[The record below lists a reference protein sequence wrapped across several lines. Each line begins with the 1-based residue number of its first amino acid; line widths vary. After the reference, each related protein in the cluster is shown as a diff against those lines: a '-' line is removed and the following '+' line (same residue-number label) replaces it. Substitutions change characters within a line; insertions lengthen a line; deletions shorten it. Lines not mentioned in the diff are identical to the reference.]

1 MSYRLAHVYVDTG
14 SESVDIFGGP
24 IKALRRISHVA
35 AINTCSAITTLTCS
49 SSKLGQI
56 NASLSTP
63 IGEVGQKV
71 EIWIETEGGVT
82 LPVFLRAWISAITSD
97 GPFTVI
103 EAEPECSILQSY
115 TAGAR
120 DADGTSYSGEVTVC
134 SVMRELATIR
144 LGEVSD
150 PSTHIDREYGVV
162 ADSTGTVMGSTSSWT
177 YPTPPATRADLLM
190 RLSRLSAWPNLEG
203 QTVQPMVFYPHH
215 GGRTLTIT
223 RYGNGY
229 YDEVAPVKT
238 ISKSE
243 GHIIGRIEH
252 TPEDVD
258 NITNKALIQFQDRN
272 RLNLVFPSSIDKY
285 GAREERINA
294 KELEVTED
302 VIRLAQGIAY
312 LHGLPSS
319 AISLT
324 ARYDRIVSD
333 VHRGLLNRT
342 YRVVDRQAGEDVDLG
357 EHVVVRYELD
367 MPSFRVHLRLRKR
380 GWTEADL
387 SGLLAGTGRRI
398 DKLEK
403 ASLDTSTLANV
414 TAAREAATRGAVES
428 LNEYVSGTVVPAHN
442 SLANDV
448 SSLRSSHN
456 TLVGDVSNLASAHN
470 SLSGYVSDTL
480 VPAHNA
486 LANDVSTHTHDGTAK
501 GGAKISYNDLVDKPE
516 VDLSTHTHDGT
527 AIGGAKIS
535 ADNIDG
541 TKRARL
547 TGLINGDVF
556 LPAGTINVEY
566 YCKIVDDNTTYSG
579 KRIDTWSP
587 NWCGHHVLN
596 NLHAPGVTY
605 VVSARIKKTGS
616 PGTITAGFYNP
627 PNSKTV
633 DITNRVTTNWSIVDF
648 FTISPEY
655 SSTGANYIYFTCSSG
670 IEDTNYIS
678 IDWIKLTP
686 IAAEWDGKARPPVPF
701 LKTINISDLSSGEYV
716 MLNVLPSGRQG
727 IMLTYIKVNSFSR
740 TQAGQ
745 IRIYLV
751 ADDNTRV
758 SMSAGA
764 DINSTGEKAF
774 DVLRTSGDL
783 SSSNAIKNIRFE
795 VYGSGKVTANLTCY
809 GYVF

>member
-1 MSYRLAHVYVDTG
+1 MVSYRLAHVYVDTG

-24 IKALRRISHVA
+24 IKALRRVNHVA

-63 IGEVGQKV
+63 IGEVGQEV

-82 LPVFLRAWISAITSD
+82 LPVFLRAKISAITSD

-134 SVMRELATIR
+134 TVMRELATIR

-150 PSTHIDREYGVV
+150 PSTHIDREYGAV
-162 ADSTGTVMGSTSSWT
+162 ADTTGTVMGSTSSWT
-177 YPTPPATRADLLM
+177 YPSPPATRADLLI
-190 RLSRLSAWPNLEG
+190 RLSTLSAWPNLEN
-203 QTVQPMVFYPHH
+203 QPVQPMVFYPHH

-229 YDEVAPVKT
+229 YDEVAPVET

-243 GHIIGRIEH
+243 GHVIGRIEH

-302 VIRLAQGIAY
+302 VIRLAHGIAY

-333 VHRGLLNRT
+333 VHRGVLNRT
-342 YRVVDRQAGEDVDLG
+342 YRVIDRQAGEDVDLG

-380 GWTEADL
+380 GWTDADL

-414 TAAREAATRGAVES
+414 TAAMEASTRGAVES
-428 LNEYVSGTVVPAHN
+428 LSEYVSGTVVPAHN
-442 SLANDV
+442 ALANDV
-448 SSLRSSHN
+448 SNLTSAHN
-456 TLVGDVSNLASAHN
+456 TLVGDVTNLASAHN
-470 SLSGYVSDTL
+470 TL
-480 VPAHNA
+480 VDIVEEEIAPRVANNEAGILGLYNSALLVSEGAHGYA
-486 LANDVSTHTHDGTAK
+486 G
-501 GGAKISYNDLVDKPE
+501 SYLKLTNGMILCWFNVLVD
-516 VDLSTHTHDGT
+516 
-527 AIGGAKIS
+527 
-535 ADNIDG
+535 
-541 TKRARL
+541 
-547 TGLINGDVF
+547 
-556 LPAGTINVEY
+556 LPAGSDHIFTVTLPFTLTIYGVNL
-566 YCKIVDDNTTYSG
+566 SG
-579 KRIDTWSP
+579 QALDPGWSP
-587 NWCGHHVLN
+587 SFLWDRNPDANALR
-596 NLHAPGVTY
+596 A
-605 VVSARIKKTGS
+605 
-616 PGTITAGFYNP
+616 AG
-627 PNSKTV
+627 
-633 DITNRVTTNWSIVDF
+633 
-648 FTISPEY
+648 
-655 SSTGANYIYFTCSSG
+655 
-670 IEDTNYIS
+670 IS
-678 IDWIKLTP
+678 IK
-686 IAAEWDGKARPPVPF
+686 AA
-701 LKTINISDLSSGEYV
+701 
-716 MLNVLPSGRQG
+716 
-727 IMLTYIKVNSFSR
+727 
-740 TQAGQ
+740 
-745 IRIYLV
+745 
-751 ADDNTRV
+751 
-758 SMSAGA
+758 
-764 DINSTGEKAF
+764 
-774 DVLRTSGDL
+774 RTSG
-783 SSSNAIKNIRFE
+783 APAQRF
-795 VYGSGKVTANLTCY
+795 KVHIWIIGAP
-809 GYVF
+809 

>member
-24 IKALRRISHVA
+24 IKALRRVNHVA

-63 IGEVGQKV
+63 IGEVGQEV
-71 EIWIETEGGVT
+71 EIWIETEEGVT
-82 LPVFLRAWISAITSD
+82 LPVFLRARISAITSD

-162 ADSTGTVMGSTSSWT
+162 VDSTGTVMGSTSSWT

-203 QTVQPMVFYPHH
+203 QSVQPMVFYPHH
-215 GGRTLTIT
+215 DGRTLTIT

-229 YDEVAPVKT
+229 YDEVAPVET

-272 RLNLVFPSSIDKY
+272 RLNLVFQSSIDKY

-302 VIRLAQGIAY
+302 IIRLAQGIAY

-333 VHRGLLNRT
+333 VHRGVLNRT

-380 GWTEADL
+380 GWTDADL

-414 TAAREAATRGAVES
+414 TAAREAVTRGAVES
-428 LNEYVSGTVVPAHN
+428 LSEYVSGTVVPAHN
-442 SLANDV
+442 ALANDV
-448 SSLRSSHN
+448 SNLTSAHN
-456 TLVGDVSNLASAHN
+456 TLVNDVSNLASAHN
-470 SLSGYVSDTL
+470 SLVEAVEEDIMPRVANNEDGILGLYNSALLVSERSHGPAGSYLKLTNGMILCWFKALLDIPAGSDHIFTVTL
-480 VPAHNA
+480 PFS
-486 LANDVSTHTHDGTAK
+486 LLIYGVS
-501 GGAKISYNDLVDKPE
+501 
-516 VDLSTHTHDGT
+516 
-527 AIGGAKIS
+527 
-535 ADNIDG
+535 
-541 TKRARL
+541 L
-547 TGLINGDVF
+547 TGQ
-556 LPAGTINVEY
+556 A
-566 YCKIVDDNTTYSG
+566 
-579 KRIDTWSP
+579 IDPGWSP
-587 NWCGHHVLN
+587 SFLWH
-596 NLHAPGVTY
+596 
-605 VVSARIKKTGS
+605 RD
-616 PGTITAGFYNP
+616 PGTD
-627 PNSKTV
+627 S
-633 DITNRVTTNWSIVDF
+633 
-648 FTISPEY
+648 
-655 SSTGANYIYFTCSSG
+655 
-670 IEDTNYIS
+670 
-678 IDWIKLTP
+678 
-686 IAAEWDGKARPPVPF
+686 
-701 LKTINISDLSSGEYV
+701 
-716 MLNVLPSGRQG
+716 
-727 IMLTYIKVNSFSR
+727 
-740 TQAGQ
+740 
-745 IRIYLV
+745 
-751 ADDNTRV
+751 
-758 SMSAGA
+758 
-764 DINSTGEKAF
+764 
-774 DVLRTSGDL
+774 LRTSQISIKAARA
-783 SSSNAIKNIRFE
+783 SSTAPAQVF
-795 VYGSGKVTANLTCY
+795 KVHIWIIGAP
-809 GYVF
+809 

>member
-1 MSYRLAHVYVDTG
+1 VSYRLAHVYVDTG

-24 IKALRRISHVA
+24 IKALRRVNHVA

-63 IGEVGQKV
+63 IGEVGQEV

-82 LPVFLRAWISAITSD
+82 LPVFLRARISAITSD

-134 SVMRELATIR
+134 SVMREIATIR

-162 ADSTGTVMGSTSSWT
+162 VDSTGTVMGSTSSWT

-190 RLSRLSAWPNLEG
+190 RLSRLSAWPNLED

-229 YDEVAPVKT
+229 YDEVAPVET

-243 GHIIGRIEH
+243 GHVIGRIEH

-258 NITNKALIQFQDRN
+258 NITNKAFIQFQDRN
-272 RLNLVFPSSIDKY
+272 RLNLVFPASIDKY

-302 VIRLAQGIAY
+302 IIRLAQGITY

-333 VHRGLLNRT
+333 VHRGVLNRT
-342 YRVVDRQAGEDVDLG
+342 YRVIDRQAGEDVDLG

-380 GWTEADL
+380 GWTEDDL

-403 ASLDTSTLANV
+403 ASLDTSSLANV
-414 TAAREAATRGAVES
+414 TAAREASTREAVES
-428 LNEYVSGTVVPAHN
+428 LSEYVSDSVVPAHNSLVDDVSSLRSAHNSLVENVSGLATSHNSLANDVSNLTSAHNSLVDDVSSLRSAHDSLSEYVSGTVVPSHN
-442 SLANDV
+442 ALANDV
-448 SSLRSSHN
+448 SNLTSAHNTLVENVSSLESAHNTLVEAVEEELSSLRSAHDSLLGDVTNLATSHN
-456 TLVGDVSNLASAHN
+456 TLQSVVHDGLVPAYNSLLGDVSNLASAHN
-470 SLSGYVSDTL
+470 TLVDFVEEDIEPRVANNETGILGLYNSALLVSEGSHGRTGSYLKLTNGMILCWFKALLDVPAGSDHIFTVTLPFSLLIYGVNLSGQAFDAGWAPS
-480 VPAHNA
+480 
-486 LANDVSTHTHDGTAK
+486 
-501 GGAKISYNDLVDKPE
+501 
-516 VDLSTHTHDGT
+516 
-527 AIGGAKIS
+527 
-535 ADNIDG
+535 
-541 TKRARL
+541 
-547 TGLINGDVF
+547 F
-556 LPAGTINVEY
+556 L
-566 YCKIVDDNTTYSG
+566 
-579 KRIDTWSP
+579 W
-587 NWCGHHVLN
+587 H
-596 NLHAPGVTY
+596 
-605 VVSARIKKTGS
+605 GS
-616 PGTITAGFYNP
+616 PD
-627 PNSKTV
+627 V
-633 DITNRVTTNWSIVDF
+633 DSVRTSQ
-648 FTISPEY
+648 
-655 SSTGANYIYFTCSSG
+655 
-670 IEDTNYIS
+670 
-678 IDWIKLTP
+678 
-686 IAAEWDGKARPPVPF
+686 
-701 LKTINISDLSSGEYV
+701 INI
-716 MLNVLPSGRQG
+716 
-727 IMLTYIKVNSFSR
+727 KV
-740 TQAGQ
+740 A
-745 IRIYLV
+745 
-751 ADDNTRV
+751 
-758 SMSAGA
+758 
-764 DINSTGEKAF
+764 
-774 DVLRTSGDL
+774 RTSG
-783 SSSNAIKNIRFE
+783 APAQRF
-795 VYGSGKVTANLTCY
+795 KVHIWIIGAP
-809 GYVF
+809 

>member
-24 IKALRRISHVA
+24 IKALRRVNHVA

-56 NASLSTP
+56 NASRSTP
-63 IGEVGQKV
+63 IGEVGQEV
-71 EIWIETEGGVT
+71 EIWIETEEGVT
-82 LPVFLRAWISAITSD
+82 LPVFLRARISAITSD

-190 RLSRLSAWPNLEG
+190 RLSRLSAWPNLED
-203 QTVQPMVFYPHH
+203 QPVQPMVFYPHH

-229 YDEVAPVKT
+229 YSMVAPVKT

-243 GHIIGRIEH
+243 GHIIGRIEY

-272 RLNLVFPSSIDKY
+272 RLNLVFQSSIDKY

-333 VHRGLLNRT
+333 LHRGVLNRT
-342 YRVVDRQAGEDVDLG
+342 YRVIDRQAGEDVDLG

-414 TAAREAATRGAVES
+414 TAAREAVTRGAVES
-428 LNEYVSGTVVPAHN
+428 LSDYVSGSVVPAHN
-442 SLANDV
+442 ALAGDV
-448 SSLRSSHN
+448 SNLTSAHN
-456 TLVGDVSNLASAHN
+456 TLVGDVSSLASAHN
-470 SLSGYVSDTL
+470 TL
-480 VPAHNA
+480 VTTVEEDIVPRVSNNEAGILWLYNNV
-486 LANDVSTHTHDGTAK
+486 LRSTSFELSANNS
-501 GGAKISYNDLVDKPE
+501 
-516 VDLSTHTHDGT
+516 
-527 AIGGAKIS
+527 
-535 ADNIDG
+535 
-541 TKRARL
+541 RL
-547 TGLINGDVF
+547 TLSNGMTVLWRESTITVPNNQTDYNFSMF
-556 LPAGTINVEY
+556 LGITMYVYHVQLTLQALSPGYAPTVLYNFNLNTTQQTASLPISIHRNPNANETTYRVHAMVVGTI
-566 YCKIVDDNTTYSG
+566 
-579 KRIDTWSP
+579 
-587 NWCGHHVLN
+587 
-596 NLHAPGVTY
+596 
-605 VVSARIKKTGS
+605 
-616 PGTITAGFYNP
+616 
-627 PNSKTV
+627 
-633 DITNRVTTNWSIVDF
+633 
-648 FTISPEY
+648 
-655 SSTGANYIYFTCSSG
+655 
-670 IEDTNYIS
+670 
-678 IDWIKLTP
+678 
-686 IAAEWDGKARPPVPF
+686 
-701 LKTINISDLSSGEYV
+701 
-716 MLNVLPSGRQG
+716 
-727 IMLTYIKVNSFSR
+727 
-740 TQAGQ
+740 
-745 IRIYLV
+745 
-751 ADDNTRV
+751 
-758 SMSAGA
+758 
-764 DINSTGEKAF
+764 
-774 DVLRTSGDL
+774 
-783 SSSNAIKNIRFE
+783 
-795 VYGSGKVTANLTCY
+795 
-809 GYVF
+809 

>member
-1 MSYRLAHVYVDTG
+1 M
-14 SESVDIFGGP
+14 
-24 IKALRRISHVA
+24 
-35 AINTCSAITTLTCS
+35 
-49 SSKLGQI
+49 
-56 NASLSTP
+56 
-63 IGEVGQKV
+63 
-71 EIWIETEGGVT
+71 
-82 LPVFLRAWISAITSD
+82 
-97 GPFTVI
+97 
-103 EAEPECSILQSY
+103 
-115 TAGAR
+115 
-120 DADGTSYSGEVTVC
+120 
-134 SVMRELATIR
+134 
-144 LGEVSD
+144 
-150 PSTHIDREYGVV
+150 
-162 ADSTGTVMGSTSSWT
+162 
-177 YPTPPATRADLLM
+177 
-190 RLSRLSAWPNLEG
+190 
-203 QTVQPMVFYPHH
+203 
-215 GGRTLTIT
+215 
-223 RYGNGY
+223 
-229 YDEVAPVKT
+229 VAPVKT

-243 GHIIGRIEH
+243 GHIIGRIEY

-272 RLNLVFPSSIDKY
+272 RLNLVFQSSIDKY

-333 VHRGLLNRT
+333 VHRGVLNRT

-442 SLANDV
+442 SLAEDV

-456 TLVGDVSNLASAHN
+456 TLVTAVDEELSNLTSAHNSLAEGVSNLTSAHNTLVENVSNLASAHN
-470 SLSGYVSDTL
+470 SLSGYVSGTL

>member
-1 MSYRLAHVYVDTG
+1 VYVETG

-24 IKALRRISHVA
+24 IKALRRVNHVA

-49 SSKLGQI
+49 STKLGQI

-63 IGEVGQKV
+63 IGEVGQEV
-71 EIWIETEGGVT
+71 EIWIETEEGVT
-82 LPVFLRAWISAITSD
+82 LPVFLRARISAITSD

-134 SVMRELATIR
+134 SVMQELATIR

-190 RLSRLSAWPNLEG
+190 RLSRLSAWPNLED
-203 QTVQPMVFYPHH
+203 QPVQPMVFYPHH

-229 YDEVAPVKT
+229 YSRVAPVKT

-272 RLNLVFPSSIDKY
+272 RLNLVFQSSIDKY

-333 VHRGLLNRT
+333 VHRGVLNRT

-380 GWTEADL
+380 GWTDADL

-403 ASLDTSTLANV
+403 ASLDTSSLANV
-414 TAAREAATRGAVES
+414 TAANEASTRGALES
-428 LNEYVSGTVVPAHN
+428 LSGYVSGTVVPAHN
-442 SLANDV
+442 ALAGDV
-448 SSLRSSHN
+448 STLTSAHNTLAVDVSGLASAHN
-456 TLVGDVSNLASAHN
+456 TLVGDVSSLASAHN
-470 SLSGYVSDTL
+470 TLVDIVEEEITPRVANNESGILGLYNSALLVSERAHGSTGSYLKLTNGMILCWFKAILNVPAGSDHIITVTLPFSLLVYGVVLSGQ
-480 VPAHNA
+480 A
-486 LANDVSTHTHDGTAK
+486 
-501 GGAKISYNDLVDKPE
+501 VDP
-516 VDLSTHTHDGT
+516 G
-527 AIGGAKIS
+527 
-535 ADNIDG
+535 
-541 TKRARL
+541 
-547 TGLINGDVF
+547 
-556 LPAGTINVEY
+556 
-566 YCKIVDDNTTYSG
+566 
-579 KRIDTWSP
+579 WSP
-587 NWCGHHVLN
+587 SFLWHQ
-596 NLHAPGVTY
+596 
-605 VVSARIKKTGS
+605 S
-616 PGTITAGFYNP
+616 PGT
-627 PNSKTV
+627 
-633 DITNRVTTNWSIVDF
+633 DSIR
-648 FTISPEY
+648 TGQISIKAARA
-655 SSTGANYIYFTCSSG
+655 SSTAPAQSFKVHIWIIGA
-670 IEDTNYIS
+670 
-678 IDWIKLTP
+678 P
-686 IAAEWDGKARPPVPF
+686 
-701 LKTINISDLSSGEYV
+701 
-716 MLNVLPSGRQG
+716 
-727 IMLTYIKVNSFSR
+727 
-740 TQAGQ
+740 
-745 IRIYLV
+745 
-751 ADDNTRV
+751 
-758 SMSAGA
+758 
-764 DINSTGEKAF
+764 
-774 DVLRTSGDL
+774 
-783 SSSNAIKNIRFE
+783 
-795 VYGSGKVTANLTCY
+795 
-809 GYVF
+809 